1 MENEKEW
8 KRYEDIINLPHH
20 VSPHRP
26 RMSITDRAAQF
37 SPFAALTGFEDALI
51 ETDRRTNERVE
62 LEEDA
67 KSALDERLRMI
78 QEHIADHPKVS
89 VTYFQPDG
97 KKKGGL
103 YVTVSGQVKGIDT
116 YKKSVIMLDGTEIPV
131 CEIMKIEGE
140 LFSF

>member
-37 SPFAALTGFEDALI
+37 SPFAALTGFEDALM
-51 ETDRRTNERVE
+51 ETDRRTDARVE

-67 KSALDERLRMI
+67 KNALDERLRML

-89 VTYFQPDG
+89 VTYFRPDG

-103 YVTVSGQVKGIDT
+103 YVTVSGQVKRIDT
-116 YKKSVIMLDGTEIPV
+116 YKKRVIMLDGTAIAV

-140 LFSF
+140 FFSF